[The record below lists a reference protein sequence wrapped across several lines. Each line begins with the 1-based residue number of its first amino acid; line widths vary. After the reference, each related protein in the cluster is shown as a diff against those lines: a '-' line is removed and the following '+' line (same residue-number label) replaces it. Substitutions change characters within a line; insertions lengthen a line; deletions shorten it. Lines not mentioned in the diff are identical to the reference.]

1 MVGEYATPEEK
12 AAICAKLVLLAPP
25 CEFNEVLDDVRC
37 ISGDDHQIQ
46 KKLAAAIAQYNK
58 DQMIHVKLPGCEHP
72 SLITS
77 YADLGSGY
85 FMCPRSQQS
94 FHFDHLKQTVSDVKS
109 LDRSNVENIDHE
121 LEDWRHALQE
131 CATVYVNEHFPE
143 GAVSVYALRLHDGAR
158 SLVLCIES
166 HFSKHQSTG
175 RWRSEW
181 IFKVIG
187 QSPMEFSVH
196 GVIKVQTHLY
206 EEGNVQLISSKEVD
220 FVIPGSVPKEF
231 AKESLKKIKHAD
243 CAYQVGVAENFKTMS
258 DTTFKALRRQ
268 LPLTRSKLDWNKI
281 ITYQIGSE
289 LAKAPQN

>member
-1 MVGEYATPEEK
+1 MVGEYATPEEKVSHRLSQLLLILIFK

-25 CEFNEVLDDVRC
+25 CEFNEVLD
-37 ISGDDHQIQ
+37 
-46 KKLAAAIAQYNK
+46 AQYNK

-196 GVIKVQTHLY
+196 GVIKVQ
-206 EEGNVQLISSKEVD
+206 
-220 FVIPGSVPKEF
+220 
-231 AKESLKKIKHAD
+231 
-243 CAYQVGVAENFKTMS
+243 VGV
-258 DTTFKALRRQ
+258 L
-268 LPLTRSKLDWNKI
+268 LTVFRLV
-281 ITYQIGSE
+281 
-289 LAKAPQN
+289 

>member
-1 MVGEYATPEEK
+1 MVDEYATPEEK

-25 CEFNEVLDDVRC
+25 CEFNEVLDDIRS

-58 DQMIHVKLPGCEHP
+58 DQMIHVKLPGCEYP

-77 YADLGSGY
+77 YADIGSGY

-94 FHFDHLKQTVSDVKS
+94 FHFDHLKQTVSDIKS

-121 LEDWRHALQE
+121 LEDWRLALQE

-181 IFKVIG
+181 IFKLLG

-196 GVIKVQTHLY
+196 GIIKVQTHLY

-220 FVIPGSVPKEF
+220 FVVSGSVPKEF